1 MTRLLTGA
9 MLISFASSG
18 VQTALAQTPDGQP
31 SFEVATVKPAAPPA
45 AIKGSEGRV
54 VMMMGSRGGPGT
66 NDPGRYTCNNCNL
79 QMLMVQAYGV
89 ESYQLSIPGSMDNER
104 FEISAKVPEGTA
116 KDQFNLMLQNLLAER
131 FKLKIHRETKEG
143 QIYELT
149 VFKGGAKMKESAPP
163 EPVKDAAA
171 DGPPPGPPPLPA
183 FSGGK
188 LTLDKDGFPVM
199 PKGVG
204 TGRGAMTMRMNGKTR
219 MTFEQESMEDFA
231 KVLARQLAKPVADL
245 TGLKAKYDFTM
256 TWDGANLGGGL
267 FGPGGRGQVSFA
279 FSTAGPGGPLPPAGA
294 DRPGADRA
302 GSAASDGTTPLS
314 TGSDSEGVPTLF
326 GALQSQLGLKLEAK
340 KGQMELI
347 VVDHVD
353 KVPTEN

>member
-9 MLISFASSG
+9 ILISFGWGYVPKAR
-18 VQTALAQTPDGQP
+18 AQTPDGQP
-31 SFEVATVKPAAPPA
+31 SFEVATVKAAPPPSV
-45 AIKGSEGRV
+45 IKGSGDRSL

-89 ESYQLSIPGSMDNER
+89 ESYQLTIPSSMESER
-104 FEISAKVPEGTA
+104 FDISAKVPEGTT
-116 KDQFNLMLQNLLAER
+116 KDQFNVMLQNLLAER

-149 VFKGGAKMKESAPP
+149 VNKGGVKMKESAPP
-163 EPVKDAAA
+163 EPAKDAGA
-171 DGPPPGPPPLPA
+171 DAPPPGPPPLP
-183 FSGGK
+183 FNGGK

-199 PKGVG
+199 PKGPG
-204 TGRGAMTMRMNGKTR
+204 GGRGPMTMRMNGKAR
-219 MTFEQESMEDFA
+219 MQFEQESMEEFA
-231 KVLARQLAKPVADL
+231 KVLARQLAKPVNDL

-267 FGPGGRGQVSFA
+267 FGPGGRGQVAFA
-279 FSTAGPGGPLPPAGA
+279 FSTAGPGGPPPGG
-294 DRPGADRA
+294 DRPGADRG

-314 TGSDSEGVPTLF
+314 AGSDGEGVPTLF
-326 GALQSQLGLKLEAK
+326 GALQSQLGLKLEPK

-347 VVDHVD
+347 VVDHVE

>member
-1 MTRLLTGA
+1 
-9 MLISFASSG
+9 
-18 VQTALAQTPDGQP
+18 
-31 SFEVATVKPAAPPA
+31 
-45 AIKGSEGRV
+45 
-54 VMMMGSRGGPGT
+54 
-66 NDPGRYTCNNCNL
+66 
-79 QMLMVQAYGV
+79 MLMVQAYGV
-89 ESYQLSIPGSMDNER
+89 ESYQLTIPSSMDNER
-104 FEISAKVPEGTA
+104 FEISAKVPEGTT

-131 FKLKIHRETKEG
+131 FKLKLHRETKEG

-149 VFKGGAKMKESAPP
+149 VFKGGSKMKESAPP
-163 EPVKDAAA
+163 EPAKEAAA
-171 DGPPPGPPPLPA
+171 DAPAPGPPPLPA
-183 FSGGK
+183 FNGGK

-199 PKGVG
+199 PKPAG
-204 TGRGAMTMRMNGKTR
+204 GRGPMTMRMPGKTR
-219 MTFEQESMEDFA
+219 MTFEQESMEEFA
-231 KVLARQLAKPVADL
+231 KVLARQLAKPVTDL

-279 FSTAGPGGPLPPAGA
+279 FSTAGPGGPPPSG
-294 DRPGADRA
+294 DRGGADRA

-314 TGSDSEGVPTLF
+314 AGSDGEGVPTLF

-347 VVDHVD
+347 VVDHVE

>member
-1 MTRLLTGA
+1 MPRLVTAAILVGVACGA
-9 MLISFASSG
+9 YAQI
-18 VQTALAQTPDGQP
+18 ALGQTPDGQP
-31 SFEVATVKPAAPPA
+31 SFEVATVKPVPPPA
-45 AIKGSEGRV
+45 AIKGSGDR
-54 VMMMGSRGGPGT
+54 VMMRMGSRGGPGS

-89 ESYQLSIPGSMDNER
+89 ESYQLTIPSSMENER
-104 FEISAKVPEGTA
+104 FDVSAKVPEGAT

-143 QIYELT
+143 QVYELT
-149 VFKGGAKMKESAPP
+149 VNKGGVKMKESAPP
-163 EPVKDAAA
+163 EPVKEASSDA
-171 DGPPPGPPPLPA
+171 PPGAPPFPA
-183 FSGGK
+183 LNGGK

-199 PKGVG
+199 PKGIAG
-204 TGRGAMTMRMNGKTR
+204 GGGPMTIRMPGKAR
-219 MTFEQESMEDFA
+219 MTFEQESMEDFV
-231 KVLARQLAKPVADL
+231 KVLARQLAKPVTDL

-267 FGPGGRGQVSFA
+267 FGPGGRGQVT
-279 FSTAGPGGPLPPAGA
+279 FSLSQAGPGGPPPGG

-302 GSAASDGTTPLS
+302 GSAASDGATPLS
-314 TGSDSEGVPTLF
+314 AGSDSEGVPTLF

-347 VVDHVD
+347 VVDHVE

>member
-1 MTRLLTGA
+1 MTRLVTGA
-9 MLISFASSG
+9 ILISFAWWGS
-18 VQTALAQTPDGQP
+18 ALGQTPDGQP
-31 SFEVATVKPAAPPA
+31 SFEVATIKPAPPPA
-45 AIKGSEGRV
+45 AIKGSGDRV
-54 VMMMGSRGGPGT
+54 MMMMGSRGGPGT

-79 QMLMVQAYGV
+79 QMLMIQAYGV
-89 ESYQLSIPGSMDNER
+89 ESYQLTIPSSMESER
-104 FEISAKVPEGTA
+104 FDISAKVPEGTT

-143 QIYELT
+143 QVYELT
-149 VFKGGAKMKESAPP
+149 VNKGGVKLKESAPP
-163 EPVKDAAA
+163 EPKEAAA
-171 DGPPPGPPPLPA
+171 DAPPPGPPPLP
-183 FSGGK
+183 FNGGK

-199 PKGVG
+199 PKGAG
-204 TGRGAMTMRMNGKTR
+204 GGRGPMTLRVPGKARMQ
-219 MTFEQESMEDFA
+219 FEQESMEEFA
-231 KVLARQLAKPVADL
+231 KVLARQLAKPVTDL

-267 FGPGGRGQVSFA
+267 FGPGGRGQVT
-279 FSTAGPGGPLPPAGA
+279 FSLSQAGPGGPPPPGG
-294 DRPGADRA
+294 DRPGGDRA

-314 TGSDSEGVPTLF
+314 AGSDSEGVPTLF

-347 VVDHVD
+347 VVDHVE